1 MEGHDTCKL
10 THHWD
15 HFEQWMPAVSQSSA
29 SSDLSTAGYG
39 WTTSGRATPVTHS
52 FSEATGSIWKYTD
65 SERRRG
71 PWWTIIRRTWS
82 ALGLGSTYVSTTQS
96 ALSLVELSQAIF
108 LSQPL
113 ESFVI
118 GTPLTLAA
126 VQAKSLK
133 LLFPRGELS
142 LFQGTVSMIC
152 CFLPTLVSPM
162 LEVMWS
168 PAAILVSTQALSSN
182 GCGLLLLYGWA
193 LLLLP

>member
-1 MEGHDTCKL
+1 M
-10 THHWD
+10 
-15 HFEQWMPAVSQSSA
+15 SQSSA

-82 ALGLGSTYVSTTQS
+82 ALGLGSGSTYVSTTQS

-108 LSQPL
+108 LSQAL
-113 ESFVI
+113 ESSVI
-118 GTPLTLAA
+118 GTPLTLAV

-152 CFLPTLVSPM
+152 CFLPTLVSPICSRSCGHQR
-162 LEVMWS
+162 LF
-168 PAAILVSTQALSSN
+168 LSARKL
-182 GCGLLLLYGWA
+182 CLLMDAGYCSFTAGRCCSYRDMGSRPL
-193 LLLLP
+193 